1 MTERGPPGTLR
12 TRNSQR
18 KSFFTTA
25 PKSTVSCGLCK
36 IMSVGGEIKFWEPQT
51 TPVNNSY
58 FLLRAKLARRALCAS
73 QRAVN
78 SVLKSWPLFL
88 TSLSHCRWHW
98 PWNFQARIVG
108 WVAISY
114 SRDLPYPGI
123 EPASLLFPALAGRFF
138 AISDKIW
145 RMEKNEWHN

>member
-1 MTERGPPGTLR
+1 MTRTYRTEAGCRRDVISIFFLPQAVPRVMTERGPPGTLR

-25 PKSTVSCGLCK
+25 PKSMVSCGLCK

-98 PWNFQARIVG
+98 HWGCQI
-108 WVAISY
+108 
-114 SRDLPYPGI
+114 
-123 EPASLLFPALAGRFF
+123 
-138 AISDKIW
+138 
-145 RMEKNEWHN
+145 